1 MTHVFIVNE
10 QTMKIHL
17 EYMFAGTGGSTDASF
32 LHDKEIKMH
41 WKTEFNVV
49 DMISDVSRIKS
60 GDRILFYVQ
69 ASQNV
74 PGKFYGLFKAK
85 GAPFYDSNENNY
97 LYNELDKSLNF
108 RIEIEPDEVYA
119 DGISEHDALDILD
132 EINHP
137 SQMCWSLIYRKLRA
151 NRGCTMITDYEAD
164 RIIKKI
170 RIQNK
175 EHSLNGKSFT
185 YDTTNNKIIKSKNTL
200 QYEGNMESLSI
211 KERMIVK
218 YNRNNAFEAHLQAY
232 IIQHYLEY
240 PLKNLLDLKSD
251 KNIWIGNEVAC
262 GVGMQRIDIATVQE
276 DDSYVTINIIELKS
290 RKPYDSIIKHQL
302 PWYIEWVQ
310 NYWCPLYDNKTII
323 IKPVVIALKTADN
336 TEFKNISSTLKYSNK
351 YNEIVLPVEFI
362 SFEINNNDITF
373 KKEF

>member
-1 MTHVFIVNE
+1 
-10 QTMKIHL
+10 
-17 EYMFAGTGGSTDASF
+17 
-32 LHDKEIKMH
+32 
-41 WKTEFNVV
+41 
-49 DMISDVSRIKS
+49 
-60 GDRILFYVQ
+60 
-69 ASQNV
+69 
-74 PGKFYGLFKAK
+74 
-85 GAPFYDSNENNY
+85 
-97 LYNELDKSLNF
+97 
-108 RIEIEPDEVYA
+108 
-119 DGISEHDALDILD
+119 
-132 EINHP
+132 
-137 SQMCWSLIYRKLRA
+137 
-151 NRGCTMITDYEAD
+151 
-164 RIIKKI
+164 
-170 RIQNK
+170 
-175 EHSLNGKSFT
+175 
-185 YDTTNNKIIKSKNTL
+185 
-200 QYEGNMESLSI
+200 
-211 KERMIVK
+211 MIVK